1 MNRPQPPLSSA
12 LRGRG
17 GVFSSVITLLFVA
30 LLCFA
35 GVAKADDAAEK
46 IFSAYQQ
53 QIVQVRIVDRG
64 SGAKAAIGSGFS
76 VSADG
81 LIVTNYHVVSEM
93 INRPENYRVEM
104 IVDDSEARDLELMA
118 VDVVHDLAVLRLAE
132 PWRGFL
138 RLATQ
143 RPAMGEQLYSF
154 GNPHDLGL
162 TIVQGTY
169 NGLIE
174 KSLYEKIHFTGAINP
189 GMSGGPTINRLG
201 EVVGVNVSTAG
212 NQISFLVP
220 VKYVATLLQRVPA
233 AAPDPEA
240 LTASIREQLFANQ
253 AEYMEKLLTMPF
265 TTVEIGDYQ
274 LPGELAPFIKCW
286 GDTQPKEE
294 RLYSKVFQSCS
305 TADDI
310 YLSEHMETGV
320 IRFRH
325 ELFSTDEL
333 GALRFFNYL
342 EKDFGNAHLTLMGR
356 EANVSNYACQS
367 DFVSND
373 GLDAKTVLCLRG
385 YKEYEGLYDLFLSA
399 ATLQKSD
406 EVLHTTLVLAGISK
420 ENALRFAQTYFESI
434 AWKP

>member
-1 MNRPQPPLSSA
+1 MNNPQPPLPSFF
-12 LRGRG
+12 RGRS
-17 GVFSSVITLLFVA
+17 GVFSCAAA
-30 LLCFA
+30 LLALAVLCLA
-35 GVAKADDAAEK
+35 GTAGADDAAEK
-46 IFSAYQQ
+46 MFSAYQQ

-64 SGAKAAIGSGFS
+64 SGAKSTIGSGFS

-81 LIVTNYHVVSEM
+81 LIVSNYHVVAEM
-93 INRPENYRVEM
+93 IDRPENYRVEL
-104 IVDDSEARDLELMA
+104 IVNDDDTRDLELMA
-118 VDVVHDLAVLRLAE
+118 VDVVHDLAVLRLDQ
-132 PWRGFL
+132 PWSGYL
-138 RLATQ
+138 RLARQ
-143 RPAMGEQLYSF
+143 RPVMGEQLFSF

-162 TIVQGTY
+162 TIVQGTF
-169 NGLIE
+169 NGLLE

-189 GMSGGPTINRLG
+189 GMSGGPTLNRFG

-220 VKYVATLLQRVPA
+220 VKYVAALLQRVPA
-233 AAPDPEA
+233 EAPEPEA

-253 AEYMEKLLTMPF
+253 SDYMGKLLAAPF
-265 TTVEIGDYQ
+265 NAVDIGDYR

-294 RLYSKVFQSCS
+294 RLYNKVFQSCS
-305 TADDI
+305 TTDDI
-310 YLSEHMETGV
+310 YLSPRLETGV

-333 GALRFFNYL
+333 GPLRFFNFL
-342 EKDFGNAHLTLMGR
+342 EKDLGNTHLSLKGR
-356 EANVSNYACQS
+356 ESDVSNYACQS
-367 DFVSND
+367 DFVRND
-373 GLDAKTVLCLRG
+373 SLDAKTVLCLRG

-406 EVLHTTLVLAGISK
+406 EVLHTTLVLAGVSK

>member
-1 MNRPQPPLSSA
+1 MDRPQPPLPSV
-12 LRGRG
+12 LHGRG
-17 GVFSSVITLLFVA
+17 GVF
-30 LLCFA
+30 LCAIMLIVTAFLGLA
-35 GVAKADDAAEK
+35 GTAHADDAAEK

-76 VSADG
+76 VSGDG
-81 LIVTNYHVVSEM
+81 LVVTNYHVVSEM
-93 INRPENYRVEM
+93 INRPENYRVEL
-104 IVDDSEARDLELMA
+104 IVDGSEPLDLELMA
-118 VDVVHDLAVLRLAE
+118 VDVVHDLAVLRLAK
-132 PWRGFL
+132 PWSGFL

-189 GMSGGPTINRLG
+189 GMSGGPTINRFG

-220 VKYVATLLQRVPA
+220 VKYVVALLQRVPA
-233 AAPDPEA
+233 EAPDPDV
-240 LTASIREQLFANQ
+240 LTASIREQLFTNQ
-253 AEYMEKLLTMPF
+253 ADYMEQLLAAPF
-265 TTVEIGDYQ
+265 AAVEIGDYQ
-274 LPGELAPFIKCW
+274 LPGELAPYIKCW

-294 RLYSKVFQSCS
+294 RLYSKVFQGCS

-310 YLSEHMETGV
+310 YLSPHMETGV

-333 GALRFFNYL
+333 GALRFFNHL
-342 EKDFGNAHLTLMGR
+342 EKDLGSAHLSLMGR
-356 EANVSNYACQS
+356 EPNVSNYACQT
-367 DFVSND
+367 DFVSNE

-406 EVLHTTLVLAGISK
+406 EVLHTSLVLAGISK
-420 ENALRFAQTYFESI
+420 ENALRFAENYFESI
-434 AWKP
+434 VWKP